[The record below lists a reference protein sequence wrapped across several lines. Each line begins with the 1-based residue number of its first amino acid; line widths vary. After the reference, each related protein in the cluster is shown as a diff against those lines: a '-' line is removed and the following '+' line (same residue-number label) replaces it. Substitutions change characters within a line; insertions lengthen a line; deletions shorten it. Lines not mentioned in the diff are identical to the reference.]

1 MNRKSSKAPLL
12 EPQDAVDLTSGTG
25 SAAHNALQNTLDKST
40 IPKKKSSWLN
50 IGGNIRKGAMAIKG
64 AIEYVRSDSST
75 SDGAKTPSS
84 DTTPQMSFS
93 EQAKSE
99 STGEALRPTTPTKPL
114 QRHNTF
120 SPKAMATS
128 LRHAFPR
135 QHSHRSSISK
145 STYGNLNEEGGS
157 PRDPEQFLTDGK
169 ADPQATPHHRR
180 VSLAGTLVGSIR
192 NRRFGRA
199 VSLKRQNP
207 CNLDDLPA
215 LPPSPTKPIGI
226 PSSTAP
232 HLILNLSPLCVMS
245 PPFGEDM
252 RRDSKADCLD
262 LNEITSGLPD
272 DRGICVPP
280 GMEASAKTREE
291 LDTVGPPSL
300 DLTLQLPPPAMEP
313 GWPNL
318 MLSRDAPTTPMPG
331 TILTL
336 ELDGRNSE
344 KSAIFERSVDCSES
358 STKQSAQSLRQVSSI
373 DALARDPHHSTVP
386 PNSAND
392 SMEALAT
399 AAEIAHA
406 ADEVEQH
413 WTQGTMDAL
422 DVASDNAA
430 EVRGE
435 THKSPQV
442 MEISHASPE
451 GLDEEQSDLD
461 GTPTIRLVPVPL
473 EIPHRP
479 RPHRDLLSATTIS
492 TCPPDME
499 PIFPCATPRRD
510 GQQSAECSSENHG
523 PNSLENH
530 QSCKGKGKAAA
541 IEDQDVLMHNIDEGH
556 SYKAH
561 HTRVN
566 EAAGEDDEQ
575 IIDQLHS
582 APRNDDTDSIITDY
596 DEFKTQLFFPADD
609 ASSIDLPNYEYA
621 NDVSGSPSNV
631 TPLVPVLARAVNNSQ
646 DSSPASGRV
655 SGIRSTDVGGLMY
668 KFTISSWLGNTSDGE
683 AGGPSTPTPQHVTE
697 SLDGGSEATEV
708 GYSLGDPFMEP
719 TTAHSPSPSSQPDD
733 DASHEFHAAV
743 PTSSPACLTEWE
755 KLNFQASVP
764 AQAHELSCAAS
775 GQNDSPTVP
784 GSEHSK
790 DRVCSNDTLDDTLA
804 LFSENEEVV
813 VSSPQSGYEGDES
826 GPASDGTP
834 PQPERARF
842 HFRGFVGGME

>member
-12 EPQDAVDLTSGTG
+12 GPPDAVDAIPATG
-25 SAAHNALQNTLDKST
+25 SAAHSALQNTLDKST
-40 IPKKKSSWLN
+40 TLKKKSSWLN
-50 IGGNIRKGAMAIKG
+50 IGGNIRKGAMAVKG
-64 AIEYVRSDSST
+64 AIDYVRGDSST
-75 SDGAKTPSS
+75 SDEAKTPTN

-99 STGEALRPTTPTKPL
+99 STGEALRPTTPVKAL

-128 LRHAFPR
+128 LCHAFPR
-135 QHSHRSSISK
+135 QHSHRSSIGR
-145 STYGNLNEEGGS
+145 STYDNLNEEDGS
-157 PRDPEQFLTDGK
+157 PRGPEQFLTDGQDD
-169 ADPQATPHHRR
+169 ARTTPHRRR

-192 NRRFGRA
+192 NRRFSRA
-199 VSLKRQNP
+199 VSLKRQTP

-215 LPPSPTKPIGI
+215 LPPSPTKPIDI

-232 HLILNLSPLCVMS
+232 HLSLNLSPLCMMS

-280 GMEASAKTREE
+280 ELEASAKNREQ
-291 LDTVGPPSL
+291 LDDLGSPSL
-300 DLTLQLPPPAMEP
+300 DLTLQLPPPAIEP

-318 MLSRDAPTTPMPG
+318 ASSQNAPTTPMPG
-331 TILTL
+331 TNLTL
-336 ELDGRNSE
+336 ELDGNNSE
-344 KSAIFERSVDCSES
+344 KSAIFERSVDYPES
-358 STKQSAQSLRQVSSI
+358 SAKQSAHSLRQVRSL
-373 DALARDPHHSTVP
+373 DALARGAHHSPAP
-386 PNSAND
+386 PNSTND

-422 DVASDNAA
+422 DIASEHAA
-430 EVRGE
+430 EECDEDCR
-435 THKSPQV
+435 SPQV
-442 MEISHASPE
+442 MGINNASPE

-461 GTPTIRLVPVPL
+461 GTPTIRLVPAPL

-479 RPHRDLLSATTIS
+479 RPRRDLLSATTVS
-492 TCPPDME
+492 ACPPEME

-510 GQQSAECSSENHG
+510 SPQPAVGCAPSGG
-523 PNSLENH
+523 PDSLESH
-530 QSCKGKGKAAA
+530 QPHESKGRPAVTDWQDNFTHNL
-541 IEDQDVLMHNIDEGH
+541 EDSH

-561 HTRVN
+561 HSRIN
-566 EAAGEDDEQ
+566 EAADGDDEQ

-582 APRNDDTDSIITDY
+582 NPQADDTDSIITDY

-646 DSSPASGRV
+646 ESSPASGRV
-655 SGIRSTDVGGLMY
+655 SGIRSTDVGSLMY

-683 AGGPSTPTPQHVTE
+683 AGCPSTPTPQHVTE

-708 GYSLGDPFMEP
+708 GYSLGDPFTESTGNP
-719 TTAHSPSPSSQPDD
+719 PSPSSQRND
-733 DASHEFHAAV
+733 DAGYQFTAAV

-755 KLNFQASVP
+755 KQNFQVSVP
-764 AQAHELSCAAS
+764 AQAHELSSANSPPSAS
-775 GQNDSPTVP
+775 PIPSGTSP
-784 GSEHSK
+784 SK
-790 DRVCSNDTLDDTLA
+790 ERVCSNDTLDNTLA
-804 LFSENEEVV
+804 LFSEHEEVI

-826 GPASDGTP
+826 GPASDVTP
-834 PQPERARF
+834 PQPTTAGF